1 VPGTFETWHLLD
13 FAVAALTGPRACC
26 IHAIFDT
33 ATIRPGDWTL
43 VSGPGTVGLVN
54 LQLVKAAGGRSIVA
68 GTTGDRPRIDL
79 ARELGA
85 EQVVDVFNTGLDE
98 LVADL
103 APAVRAST

>member
-1 VPGTFETWHLLD
+1 
-13 FAVAALTGPRACC
+13 
-26 IHAIFDT
+26 
-33 ATIRPGDWTL
+33 
-43 VSGPGTVGLVN
+43 
-54 LQLVKAAGGRSIVA
+54 VKAAGGRSIVA